1 MFSTVNLLF
10 SAARQE
16 KSYLVVCPQLFFM
29 VSKCCCISIFF
40 KVLYRSMCK
49 EVFILCGILGEPAL

>member
-29 VSKCCCISIFF
+29 VSKMLLHIDIF
-40 KVLYRSMCK
+40 
-49 EVFILCGILGEPAL
+49 